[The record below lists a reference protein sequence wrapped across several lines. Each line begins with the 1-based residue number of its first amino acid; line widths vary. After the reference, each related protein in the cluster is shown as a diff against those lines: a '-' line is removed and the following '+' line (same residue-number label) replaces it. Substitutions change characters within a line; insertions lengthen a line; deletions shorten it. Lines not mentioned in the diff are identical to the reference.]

1 MREANYDENL
11 VGQYELPELLVCN
24 DLSPVITAQNWNTK
38 RRGEILDVFN
48 SEVFG
53 AIPVTPTAFPAEIIS
68 EYQDVFSDSAI
79 MQKIS
84 LYPLGKR
91 GGVTINLLA
100 FHPINAEGPVPY
112 FLGANFFGN
121 HAVTNDVR
129 VKINQGW
136 MRSSDIEG
144 QVINNRSTEDSRG
157 REVSRWPIEQI
168 LRSGFGFATFYYG
181 DVEADHENGWLDGI
195 RGKWV
200 KSSPESWGAI
210 SAWAW
215 GFIKIHDYLKS
226 QYSFEVGEVTVIG
239 HSRLGKAAIWAGA
252 NDSSFAR
259 VIANNAGAGAVSLAR
274 RNFGESI
281 EALNERFPHWY
292 CENFKKYNNYP
303 DQLPVDM
310 HQLLAL
316 IAPRALYIASAS
328 EDLWADP
335 KGELESLKAAQPVF
349 NLLGGS
355 EIGYHLR
362 QGGHDL
368 TYEDWGHY
376 LNFAKSK

>member
-1 MREANYDENL
+1 MRETNYDENL
-11 VGQYELPELLVCN
+11 VGAYELPELLLCN
-24 DLSPVITAQNWNTK
+24 DLSPVITADDWNTK
-38 RRGEILDVFN
+38 RRREILDVFN

-53 AIPVTPTAFPAEIIS
+53 AIPVTPTDFPFEIIS
-68 EYQDVFSDSAI
+68 EYFDGYLEVAT
-79 MQKIS
+79 MREIS
-84 LYPLGKR
+84 LFPLGKS

-100 FHPINAEGPVPY
+100 FHPKNTEGPVPY

-121 HAVTNDVR
+121 HAVTNDLR

-136 MRSSDIEG
+136 MRPSDIDG
-144 QVINNRSTEDSRG
+144 HVLNNRSTEESRG

-168 LRSGFGFATFYYG
+168 LRSGIGFATFYYG
-181 DVEADHENGWLDGI
+181 DVEADHENGWRDGI
-195 RGKWV
+195 RGKWE
-200 KSSPESWGAI
+200 KSSLDSWGAI

-215 GFIKIHDYLKS
+215 GLIKIHDYLKI
-226 QYSFEVGEVTVIG
+226 QDSFEVGEVTVIG
-239 HSRLGKAAIWAGA
+239 HSRLGKAALWAGA
-252 NDSSFAR
+252 NDSRFAR

-281 EALNERFPHWY
+281 GALNERFPHWY
-292 CENFKKYNNYP
+292 CENFKKYNNNV
-303 DQLPVDM
+303 DGLPVDM

-316 IAPRALYIASAS
+316 IAPRPLYIASAS

-335 KGELESLKAAQPVF
+335 KGELESLRAAQPAF
-349 NLLGGS
+349 NLLGGR

-368 TYEDWGHY
+368 TYEDWESFLIFCGR
-376 LNFAKSK
+376 

>member
-1 MREANYDENL
+1 MKEANYDESL

-24 DLSPVITAQNWNTK
+24 DLSPVSNADDWNKK
-38 RRGEILDVFN
+38 RRDEILEVFN

-53 AIPVTPTAFPAEIIS
+53 AIPDTPSNFPFEIIS

-79 MQKIS
+79 MQEIS
-84 LYPLGKR
+84 LYPLSKS
-91 GGVTINLLA
+91 GGVSVSVLV
-100 FHPINAEGPVPY
+100 FHPKNTDGPVPY

-121 HAVTNDVR
+121 HAVTNDAR

-136 MRSSDIEG
+136 MRPSDIEG

-181 DVEADHENGWLDGI
+181 DVEADHENGWREGL
-195 RGKWV
+195 RGKLE

-215 GFIKIHDYLKS
+215 GLIKVHDYLKC
-226 QYSFEVGEVTVIG
+226 QDSFEVGEVTVIG
-239 HSRLGKAAIWAGA
+239 HSRLGKAALWAGA
-252 NDSSFAR
+252 NDTRFAR

-292 CENFKKYNNYP
+292 CENFKKYNNNP

-316 IAPRALYIASAS
+316 IAPRALYLASAS

-335 KGELESLKAAQPVF
+335 KGELESLKAAKPVF

-368 TYEDWGHY
+368 TYEDWNLY
-376 LNFAKSK
+376 LEFIKPK